1 MYGCHLALVSGSIVL
16 FYEASG
22 AACLP
27 RGVWP
32 CGLSAAAPPVLCSQA
47 LLVLRLLSLVFR
59 RNRRPAAIRRP
70 TASGSDA
77 DRLL

>member
-16 FYEASG
+16 FDEASG

-32 CGLSAAAPPVLCSQA
+32 CGLSAAAPQFCVHRPCWFCGCFPLFSGETV
-47 LLVLRLLSLVFR
+47 VPLLSGAPLHQV
-59 RNRRPAAIRRP
+59 P
-70 TASGSDA
+70 TRIGY
-77 DRLL
+77 